1 LDTLIVHM
9 LARSPNDRLATAAEA
24 REALDPALALGGW
37 DPKVITAQRP
47 TPRMSMQAANSDRVS
62 DPSLRPTLPMP
73 RQRIGGPRGFTT
85 GAVGVGLL
93 VGMVFFWSL
102 RRADFPASTLA
113 APETSPGTASLQA
126 GTSDSLA
133 ARPGARTPVSP
144 GVHVPTL
151 TDSMMLL
158 RKRDSLVAAVND
170 KKPMVDTVP
179 THVPIQQFANTIA
192 QADSAKLVHDYP
204 YIPKESRT
212 MLGIVFAQDST
223 PHVTPVYV
231 ASSPPRGDHAEVPF
245 DLRVDFYN
253 KGKVR
258 TSAPL
263 RLTATLDRRGDRWVM
278 SNLKSRS

>member
-151 TDSMMLL
+151 TDSMLL

-170 KKPMVDTVP
+170 KKPLVDTVP

-204 YIPKESRT
+204 YLPSLQRNF
-212 MLGIVFAQDST
+212 LAGVFAQDST
-223 PHVTPVYV
+223 PRVTPVYV
-231 ASSPPRGDHAEVPF
+231 TSSQVHGDHADVAF
-245 DLRVDFYN
+245 QLDLVFYD
-253 KGKVR
+253 KGKQKRNV
-258 TSAPL
+258 PL
-263 RLTATLDRRGDRWVM
+263 GFIATLDRRGDRWVM
-278 SNLKSRS
+278 SNLKSRG